1 MYDLMILLLL
11 LVLGYF
17 FGQMAEKKHF
27 RSIIKREEEYRQI
40 LTFAKRF
47 PLTNEGDQKAT
58 LVGGNVVISVDYFK
72 RFVATLR
79 SLVGGRVTTYESLLE
94 RARREAI
101 LRMKADARQKGLNT
115 IVNVK
120 LETASITKGSK
131 NQVGAV
137 EVYAY
142 GTGLSS
148 STDLLRQNVETN
160 DNERKHG
167 K

>member
-148 STDLLRQNVETN
+148 SNDLLRQNVETN

>member
-1 MYDLMILLLL
+1 MYDLIVVFIL
-11 LVLGYF
+11 LVLGYA
-17 FGQMAEKKHF
+17 FGQAAEKKHF
-27 RSIIKREEEYRQI
+27 RSLIKREGKYSNL

-47 PLTNEGDQKAT
+47 PLLSEGDQNAQ

-72 RFVATLR
+72 RFVAALR
-79 SLVGGRVTTYESLLE
+79 NLIGGRVTVYESLLE

-101 LRMKADARQKGLNT
+101 LRMKEDARKRGLNT

-120 LETASITKGSK
+120 LETSSITKGTK

-142 GTGLSS
+142 GTGLV
-148 STDLLRQNVETN
+148 TDL
-160 DNERKHG
+160 G
-167 K
+167 KI

>member
-1 MYDLMILLLL
+1 MYDLIILFVLLF
-11 LVLGYF
+11 LGYV
-17 FGQMAEKKHF
+17 FGQMAEKRHF
-27 RSIIKREEEYRQI
+27 RSIIKREDEYQSI

-47 PLTNEGDQKAT
+47 PLNNDGDQRAE

-79 SLVGGRVTTYESLLE
+79 NLIGGRITTYESLLE
-94 RARREAI
+94 RARREAL
-101 LRMKADARQKGLNT
+101 LRMKAEAHKKGLNT

-120 LETASITKGSK
+120 LETASITKGNK

-142 GTGLSS
+142 GTGLLSNHS
-148 STDLLRQNVETN
+148 
-160 DNERKHG
+160 
-167 K
+167 

>member
-1 MYDLMILLLL
+1 MYDLLILLLL

-47 PLTNEGDQKAT
+47 PLTNEGDQKAA

-148 STDLLRQNVETN
+148 SDDLLCQNVEAN
-160 DNERKHG
+160 DSERSDG